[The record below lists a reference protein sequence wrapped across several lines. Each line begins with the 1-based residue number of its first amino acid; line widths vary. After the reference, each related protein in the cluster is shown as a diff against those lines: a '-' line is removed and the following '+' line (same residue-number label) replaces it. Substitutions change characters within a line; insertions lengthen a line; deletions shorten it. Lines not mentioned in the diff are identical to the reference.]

1 MKVILVSRLID
12 SNDMNIINFSNT
24 RQMEGLLDE
33 ISPVKEL
40 MENKIN
46 LSRIVDREKRVSL
59 TLNKVMRICFIVGL
73 SIPAERK
80 EEEFKDIQLSTA
92 SARIAPSFF
101 TMHDLSTLYSSLL
114 KLRYS
119 NLNIDWTQNATLS
132 RIIAAEMLRGRDYLM
147 RENNLD
153 TYLYS
158 IGTKVAMTKDIPVL
172 NLLVGNYGD
181 EEMEANLDINSRNI
195 TNSQIIIA
203 GATGSGKTNLL
214 AVLMQQFR
222 VLSSESQ
229 YPVNFLL
236 FDYKGEFS
244 DIQNNHWLSHFDVDR
259 SCILDPIEHPLP
271 FTPFKD
277 FSGRPIN
284 EINLYSSEMASALC
298 SIDRLSASA
307 NMNNRLSEAIVEAYK
322 KTDGA
327 PITFAMMLN
336 EYQAKM
342 TDSAKDDSISSIL
355 KQLVRANI
363 FEEEDKADLIGDCYI
378 IKMDGYPKDG
388 PIAKAIV
395 YFIISKLN
403 NIYEQLEKQ
412 ATNEDVVQ
420 IRHFSIIDEA
430 HYMLDFDNRPL
441 RDLIAVGRNKG
452 LSIILATQNM
462 SSFKSKGFDFY
473 ANAQYPLIMKQ
484 QTIDDKV
491 IKDLYGVSGQELQEV
506 RTAIAGLQK
515 GELIIKDQMAFALGM
530 GKKYKKINVTHL
542 I

>member
-1 MKVILVSRLID
+1 MS
-12 SNDMNIINFSNT
+12 IINFSNT
-24 RQMEGLLDE
+24 RQMEGLFDA
-33 ISPVKEL
+33 INPIKEL
-40 MENKIN
+40 IESKIN
-46 LSRIVDREKRVSL
+46 LSRTADREKRINL
-59 TLNKVMRICFIVGL
+59 NQNKVMRICFIVGL
-73 SIPAERK
+73 SLPTKRSIDDY
-80 EEEFKDIQLSTA
+80 KDIQLSV
-92 SARIAPSFF
+92 SSIRITPSFF
-101 TMHDLSTLYSSLL
+101 TMHDLSTLYSALL
-114 KLRYS
+114 KLRYAD
-119 NLNIDWTQNATLS
+119 LNIDWTQNATLS

-147 RENNLD
+147 ADNNLD
-153 TYLYS
+153 SFLYAMNN
-158 IGTKVAMTKDIPVL
+158 KVAMAKDIPVL
-172 NLLVGNYGD
+172 NLLIGNYGD
-181 EEMEANLDINSRNI
+181 EEMEATLDINSRSI

-214 AVLMQQFR
+214 AVLIQQFR
-222 VLSSESQ
+222 MLSTESQ

-244 DIQNNHWLSHFDVDR
+244 DIQNNHWLSLFDVDR
-259 SCILDPIEHPLP
+259 SCILDPLTQPLP

-277 FSGRPIN
+277 FTGRSIN
-284 EINLYSSEMASALC
+284 EINLYSTEMSSALC
-298 SIDRLSASA
+298 SIDRVSASA
-307 NMNNRLSEAIVEAYK
+307 NMNNRLQSRMKDA
-322 KTDGA
+322 
-327 PITFAMMLN
+327 N
-336 EYQAKM
+336 N
-342 TDSAKDDSISSIL
+342 DDSISSVL
-355 KQLVRANI
+355 KQLVNAHI
-363 FEEEDKADLIGDCYI
+363 FESEDKVSLIDDSYI

-395 YFIISKLN
+395 YFLMSKLN
-403 NIYEQLEKQ
+403 NIYELLDKQ
-412 ATNEDVVQ
+412 AVNDEVVQ

-441 RDLIAVGRNKG
+441 RNLIAVGRNKG

-491 IKDLYGVSGQELQEV
+491 IKDLFGVSGQELQEI

-530 GKKYKKINVTHL
+530 GNKYKKINVTHL